1 MFYNMSSMLELRI
14 IIIHES
20 DTELRTCTVQVLITM
35 TTMTTMIA
43 DIHPGKYCKVWL
55 LSAHGY

>member
-1 MFYNMSSMLELRI
+1 MFYNMSSMLELCI

-20 DTELRTCTVQVLITM
+20 KTELRTCTVQVLITM
-35 TTMTTMIA
+35 ITMIT
-43 DIHPGKYCKVWL
+43 DIHPGKYRKVWL